1 MALGPHPQW
10 SSLIDNS
17 HCDEWTVDNRTA
29 YMFMGSVTATDA
41 TFTQECR
48 ALTNC
53 AVETS
58 IYCFEQ

>member
-1 MALGPHPQW
+1 
-10 SSLIDNS
+10 LIDNS